1 MIENLYLRMKKV
13 NYEKKNVLVIRN
25 VLQRFCFFKFNVY
38 FKKIIKMVW
47 KIGVILNCYVLVIL
61 LLYLMVRLFMF

>member
-38 FKKIIKMVW
+38 LKK
-47 KIGVILNCYVLVIL
+47 
-61 LLYLMVRLFMF
+61 